1 MRNIQPVEHTRTIE
15 PGLMGYRIMYRR
27 EEANHCPGCGN
38 SNWHVGRLSAQCAFC
53 DTSLPFADGG
63 TISMASPLHI

>member
-1 MRNIQPVEHTRTIE
+1 MRVLPAEHTRAIE
-15 PGLMGYRIMYRR
+15 PGLMGYRIMYHR

-38 SNWHVGRLSAQCAFC
+38 SNWHIGRLSAQCAFC

-63 TISMASPLHI
+63 IISMASPLHI